1 MRRVTA
7 DERVRFLVTGGFN
20 TVFGFLVFVAVD
32 LTIGRAMDRAGL
44 TFLASI
50 VTVLLSHL
58 IGSLVAFYLYRR
70 HVFRVDGNL
79 AVNFFRF
86 QTVYLIPLLVNL
98 VVLPALVH
106 WGMPRIPAQAGITVV
121 MTVVS
126 YVGHKFFSF
135 RRARPDAKERSEG
148 SGATSESPGGH

>member
-1 MRRVTA
+1 M
-7 DERVRFLVTGGFN
+7 RFLVTGGFN
-20 TVFGFLVFVAVD
+20 TLFGFLVFVAVD
-32 LTIGRAMDRAGL
+32 LTLGRAMDRAGL

-58 IGSLVAFYLYRR
+58 LASVVAFYLYRR
-70 HVFRVDGNL
+70 HVFRVEGHLVRD
-79 AVNFFRF
+79 FFRF

-106 WGMPRIPAQAGITVV
+106 WGVPRIPAQAGITIV

-135 RRARPDAKERSEG
+135 RRARPERTEPSE
-148 SGATSESPGGH
+148 EQSPASDSPDGQ

>member
-1 MRRVTA
+1 M
-7 DERVRFLVTGGFN
+7 RFLVTGGFN

-58 IGSLVAFYLYRR
+58 LASIVAFYLYRR
-70 HVFRVDGNL
+70 HVFRVEGHVIRD
-79 AVNFFRF
+79 FFRF

-98 VVLPALVH
+98 ILLPALVH
-106 WGMPRIPAQAGITVV
+106 WGVPRIPAQAAITVV

-126 YVGHKFFSF
+126 YLGHKFFSF
-135 RRARPDAKERSEG
+135 RRARPERDEPSEEH
-148 SGATSESPGGH
+148 SATPDLPDGQ